1 MQIMSSSP
9 NENPNTRENLAHRS
23 ESSNQGVCGL
33 NHAFPDSFLTRTAAC
48 LCGLSLAVAASKT
61 VEFGEKRPWY
71 SERVIVLWFLAFLVI
86 APTVFVYFL
95 IIKGMD
101 RYEPEP
107 FWLLSLAFFWG
118 AVVATLMAIVINSFG
133 EGVMS
138 AALGAP
144 QTSSIVQSSTASFVA
159 PFVEESCKGSGLL
172 VLWILSALWLHEVD
186 GALDG
191 AIYGGVIGLGFTL
204 TEDVLYVGS
213 AAAQGGA
220 AAFTAL
226 YLVRTVAAGLSHAS
240 FTAMTGLGV
249 GVASETSSSA
259 LKLLA
264 PIAGWMAAV
273 GLHFVHNF
281 LVTFLYDGGL
291 GLGLKFL
298 VFWTFDLLFFVLVI
312 SLAVRD
318 RSIVLRGLIDEV
330 GRLLHPK
337 ELARTASYW
346 MLVPFWN
353 LSNLSG
359 SPGGYRASRKKQ
371 LALIEL
377 AFLKRRRARG
387 DNPADLDRSEGELRD
402 QVARANNAGVFIGAR

>member
-1 MQIMSSSP
+1 M
-9 NENPNTRENLAHRS
+9 L
-23 ESSNQGVCGL
+23 
-33 NHAFPDSFLTRTAAC
+33 
-48 LCGLSLAVAASKT
+48 
-61 VEFGEKRPWY
+61 
-71 SERVIVLWFLAFLVI
+71 VLWFLAFLVI

-118 AVVATLMAIVINSFG
+118 AVVATLAALVMNQVG
-133 EGVMS
+133 EGVVS
-138 AALGAP
+138 AALGVP
-144 QTSSIVQSSTASFVA
+144 TTSSIVQSSTASFVA
-159 PFVEESCKGSGLL
+159 PLVEESSKGAGLL
-172 VLWILSALWLHEVD
+172 VLWALSAFWLHEVD

-204 TEDVLYVGS
+204 TEDVLYVGG

-240 FTAMTGLGV
+240 FTAMTGLGI
-249 GVASETSSSA
+249 GVASETKSPA
-259 LKLLA
+259 LKLFA
-264 PIAGWMAAV
+264 PLAGWCAAV

-281 LVTFLYDGGL
+281 LVTFLIDGGV
-291 GLGLKFL
+291 GLALKFL

-337 ELARTASYW
+337 ELTRTASYW

-353 LSNLSG
+353 LSSLSG
-359 SPGGYRASRKKQ
+359 SPGGYAASRKKQ

-387 DNPADLDRSEGELRD
+387 QSGPDLDRAELELRTK
-402 QVARANNAGVFIGAR
+402 VSRANNAGVFIGAR

>member
-1 MQIMSSSP
+1 M
-9 NENPNTRENLAHRS
+9 L
-23 ESSNQGVCGL
+23 
-33 NHAFPDSFLTRTAAC
+33 
-48 LCGLSLAVAASKT
+48 
-61 VEFGEKRPWY
+61 
-71 SERVIVLWFLAFLVI
+71 VLWFLAFLVI

-107 FWLLSLAFFWG
+107 LWLLSVVFLWG
-118 AVVATLMAIVINSFG
+118 AVVATLMAIIMNGVG
-133 EGVMS
+133 EDVMS
-138 AALGAP
+138 AALHAP
-144 QTSSIVQSSTASFVA
+144 VASSIVQSSTASFVA
-159 PFVEESCKGSGLL
+159 PLVEESCKGSGLL
-172 VLWILSALWLHEVD
+172 LLWLLSSIWFHEVD

-204 TEDVLYVGS
+204 TEDVLYVGG

-220 AAFTAL
+220 AAFGAL
-226 YLVRTVAAGLSHAS
+226 FLVRTVAAGLSHAS

-249 GVASETSSSA
+249 GVASETSNPA
-259 LKLLA
+259 LKFLA

-291 GLGLKFL
+291 GLLAKFL
-298 VFWTFDLLFFVLVI
+298 VFWTFDLLFFVLVV

-318 RSIVLRGLIDEV
+318 RSIVVRGLIDEV

-353 LSNLSG
+353 LSSLSG

-387 DNPADLDRSEGELRD
+387 DKGSDLDRAEGELRN
-402 QVARANNAGVFIGAR
+402 QVARANNAGVFIGVR

>member
-1 MQIMSSSP
+1 M
-9 NENPNTRENLAHRS
+9 L
-23 ESSNQGVCGL
+23 
-33 NHAFPDSFLTRTAAC
+33 
-48 LCGLSLAVAASKT
+48 
-61 VEFGEKRPWY
+61 
-71 SERVIVLWFLAFLVI
+71 VLWFLAFLVI

-107 FWLLSLAFFWG
+107 FWLLSMAFFWG
-118 AVVATLMAIVINSFG
+118 AVVATLTAIVMNSYG
-133 EGVMS
+133 EGMVS
-138 AALGAP
+138 AALGLAKTNAAVQA
-144 QTSSIVQSSTASFVA
+144 QTATFVA
-159 PFVEESCKGSGLL
+159 PFVEEACKGTGLL
-172 VLWILSALWLHEVD
+172 VLWALSAFWLHEVD

-191 AIYGGVIGLGFTL
+191 AIYGGVIGLGFTM

-249 GVASETSSSA
+249 GVATETSSPV

-264 PIAGWMAAV
+264 PIAGYFAAA

-281 LVTFLYDGGL
+281 LVTFMYDGGL

-298 VFWTFDLLFFVLVI
+298 VFWTFDLLFFALVI
-312 SLAVRD
+312 TLAVRD
-318 RSIVLRGLIDEV
+318 RSIVLRGLIDEA

-353 LSNLSG
+353 LLSLMG
-359 SPGGYRASRKKQ
+359 SPGGYAASRKKQ

-377 AFLKRRRARG
+377 AFLKHRRRRG
-387 DNPADLDRSEGELRD
+387 EAAADLDRTEQELRAA
-402 QVARANNAGVFIGAR
+402 VTRANAAGIFIGAR

>member
-1 MQIMSSSP
+1 V
-9 NENPNTRENLAHRS
+9 L
-23 ESSNQGVCGL
+23 
-33 NHAFPDSFLTRTAAC
+33 D
-48 LCGLSLAVAASKT
+48 
-61 VEFGEKRPWY
+61 PW
-71 SERVIVLWFLAFLVI
+71 LLAFLVI

-107 FWLLSLAFFWG
+107 FWLLSAVFFWG
-118 AVVATLMAIVINSFG
+118 AVVATLMAIVMNQVG
-133 EGVMS
+133 EGVLS
-138 AALGAP
+138 AALGAS
-144 QTSSIVQSSTASFVA
+144 TSSSIVQSSTASFVA
-159 PFVEESCKGSGLL
+159 PLVEESCKGSGLL
-172 VLWILSALWLHEVD
+172 VLWLASALWLNEVD

-213 AAAQGGA
+213 AGAQGGA

-226 YLVRTVAAGLSHAS
+226 YFVRTVAAGLSHAS

-249 GVASETSSSA
+249 GVASETSSAS
-259 LKLLA
+259 LKLFA

-281 LVTFLYDGGL
+281 LATFLYDGGV
-291 GLGLKFL
+291 GLGLKL
-298 VFWTFDLLFFVLVI
+298 VGFWTFDLLFFVLVV

-318 RSIVLRGLIDEV
+318 RSIVLRGLIGEA

-337 ELARTASYW
+337 ELTRTASYW

-353 LSNLSG
+353 LISLSG
-359 SPGGYRASRKKQ
+359 SPGGYAASRKKQ

-377 AFLKRRRARG
+377 AFLKQRRARG
-387 DNPADLDRSEGELRD
+387 QAGAEIDRSESALRS
-402 QVARANNAGVFIGAR
+402 QVNRANNAGVFIGVR

>member
-1 MQIMSSSP
+1 V
-9 NENPNTRENLAHRS
+9 L
-23 ESSNQGVCGL
+23 
-33 NHAFPDSFLTRTAAC
+33 
-48 LCGLSLAVAASKT
+48 
-61 VEFGEKRPWY
+61 
-71 SERVIVLWFLAFLVI
+71 VLWFLAFLVI

-107 FWLLSLAFFWG
+107 FWLLSVAFFWG
-118 AVVATLMAIVINSFG
+118 AVVATLMAIVMNQVG
-133 EGVMS
+133 EGVVV
-138 AALGAP
+138 AAFGVP
-144 QTSSIVQSSTASFVA
+144 QTSAIVQSSTASFVA
-159 PFVEESCKGSGLL
+159 PLVEESCKGSGLL
-172 VLWILSALWLHEVD
+172 VLWLVSALWLHEVD

-213 AAAQGGA
+213 AGAQGGA
-220 AAFTAL
+220 VAFTAL

-249 GVASETSSSA
+249 GVASESSNPG
-259 LKLLA
+259 LKLFA
-264 PIAGWMAAV
+264 PVAGWMAAV

-281 LVTFLYDGGL
+281 LATFLYDGGV
-291 GLGLKFL
+291 GLVLKFL
-298 VFWTFDLLFFVLVI
+298 VFWTFDLLFFALVI

-318 RSIVLRGLIDEV
+318 RSIVLRGLIDEA

-353 LSNLSG
+353 LTSLTG
-359 SPGGYRASRKKQ
+359 SPGGYAASRKKQ

-377 AFLKRRRARG
+377 AFLKQRRARG
-387 DNPADLDRSEGELRD
+387 QSGAQLDRSEAQLRA
-402 QVARANNAGVFIGAR
+402 QVNRANAAGVFIGAR

>member
-1 MQIMSSSP
+1 M
-9 NENPNTRENLAHRS
+9 L
-23 ESSNQGVCGL
+23 
-33 NHAFPDSFLTRTAAC
+33 
-48 LCGLSLAVAASKT
+48 
-61 VEFGEKRPWY
+61 
-71 SERVIVLWFLAFLVI
+71 VLWFLAFLVI

-107 FWLLSLAFFWG
+107 FWLLTLAFFWG
-118 AVVATLMAIVINSFG
+118 AVVATLLAIVMNGVG
-133 EGVMS
+133 EGVLS
-138 AALGAP
+138 AVLGLP
-144 QTSSIVQSSTASFVA
+144 QASSLVQASTASFVA
-159 PFVEESCKGSGLL
+159 PLVEESCKGSGLL
-172 VLWILSALWLHEVD
+172 LLWLMSAVWLREVD

-204 TEDVLYVGS
+204 TEDVLYVGG

-226 YLVRTVAAGLSHAS
+226 FLVRTVAAGLSHAS

-249 GVASETSSSA
+249 GIASETSNAS
-259 LKLLA
+259 LKFLA
-264 PIAGWMAAV
+264 PLGGWSLAV

-281 LVTFLYDGGL
+281 LVTFLYDGGV
-291 GLGLKFL
+291 GLALKFL
-298 VFWTFDLLFFVLVI
+298 IFWTFDLLFFAVVV

-353 LSNLSG
+353 LISLTS
-359 SPGGYRASRKKQ
+359 SPGGYAASRTKQ

-377 AFLKRRRARG
+377 AFLKQRRSRG
-387 DNPADLDRSEGELRD
+387 ERGSELDRSEHELRTR
-402 QVARANNAGVFIGAR
+402 VLRANSAGVFIGAR

>member
-1 MQIMSSSP
+1 M
-9 NENPNTRENLAHRS
+9 
-23 ESSNQGVCGL
+23 V
-33 NHAFPDSFLTRTAAC
+33 
-48 LCGLSLAVAASKT
+48 VA
-61 VEFGEKRPWY
+61 
-71 SERVIVLWFLAFLVI
+71 WFLAFLVI

-107 FWLLSLAFFWG
+107 MWLLTLVFFWG
-118 AVVATLMAIVINSFG
+118 AVVATLMAIVMNGVG
-133 EGVMS
+133 EGVLS

-144 QTSSIVQSSTASFVA
+144 ETSTIVQSSTASFVA
-159 PFVEESCKGSGLL
+159 PLVEESCKGSGLL
-172 VLWILSALWLHEVD
+172 VLWLLSSLWLHEVD

-204 TEDVLYVGS
+204 TEDVLYVGG
-213 AAAQGGA
+213 AAAQGGVS
-220 AAFTAL
+220 AFGAL
-226 YLVRTVAAGLSHAS
+226 FLVRTVAAGLSHAS

-249 GVASETSSSA
+249 GVASETSNPV
-259 LKLLA
+259 LRFLA
-264 PIAGWMAAV
+264 PIAGWLAAV

-291 GLGLKFL
+291 GLLAKFL
-298 VFWTFDLLFFVLVI
+298 VFWTFDLFFFALVI
-312 SLAVRD
+312 TLAVRD
-318 RSIVLRGLIDEV
+318 RSIVVRGLIDEV

-337 ELARTASYW
+337 ELTRTASYW

-387 DNPADLDRSEGELRD
+387 DRGSDLDRAESELRS

>member
-1 MQIMSSSP
+1 M
-9 NENPNTRENLAHRS
+9 L
-23 ESSNQGVCGL
+23 
-33 NHAFPDSFLTRTAAC
+33 
-48 LCGLSLAVAASKT
+48 
-61 VEFGEKRPWY
+61 
-71 SERVIVLWFLAFLVI
+71 VLWFLAFLVI

-107 FWLLSLAFFWG
+107 FWLLSAVFFWG
-118 AVVATLMAIVINSFG
+118 AVVATFMAIIMNGVG
-133 EGVMS
+133 ENVVS

-144 QTSSIVQSSTASFVA
+144 TASSIVQSSTASFVA
-159 PFVEESCKGSGLL
+159 PLVEESCKGSGLL
-172 VLWILSALWLHEVD
+172 LLWLLSSVWLHEVD

-204 TEDVLYVGS
+204 TEDVLYVGG

-226 YLVRTVAAGLSHAS
+226 FLVRTVAAGLSHAS

-249 GVASETSSSA
+249 GVASETSNSV
-259 LKLLA
+259 LKWLA
-264 PIAGWMAAV
+264 PVAGWMAAV

-281 LVTFLYDGGL
+281 LVTFLYDGGV
-291 GLGLKFL
+291 GLIAKFL
-298 VFWTFDLLFFVLVI
+298 VFWTFDLLFFALVI

-337 ELARTASYW
+337 ELARTASHW

-353 LSNLSG
+353 LMNING
-359 SPGGYRASRKKQ
+359 SPGGYGASRKKQ

-377 AFLKRRRARG
+377 AFLKQRRARG
-387 DNPADLDRSEGELRD
+387 HKGAEIEKREYELRTAV
-402 QVARANNAGVFIGAR
+402 QRANTAGVFIGAR